1 MQRRTVA
8 TTSAKRATK
17 LSYPPRCTSS
27 RRPPVQ
33 VWPAFCTIA
42 RTMMG
47 TARAASTSSNT
58 ICADGP
64 PSSSTLLIAFIAA
77 ACCASVP
84 TWLDPANAMNSMPG
98 CAASAAPA
106 SSPRPLT
113 MFSAPSGRPAAV
125 AIWAKRNADRLLSSA
140 GLTTVA
146 LPMASAGLAQEADL
160 VACQER
166 NRLPMHLVNPSVVEL
181 EAAGRHLDVVA
192 RRRPRLAG
200 KKGAASLSLGKTK
213 RQPIFRNSN
222 ALPAAPHRSA
232 QVLRR
237 RSARL
242 GTARRGRSTLNP
254 SHPTPRAA
262 STASGAVRGGP
273 WVSERVFEFPILGP
287 PRDGCAPTAWRLPPN
302 AARARHRTALRALPA
317 SGRLKVPPPWAAPSG
332 CR

>member
-1 MQRRTVA
+1 MAQHPLLISGPQSRSVAGMQRRTVA
-8 TTSAKRATK
+8 TTSATRATK
-17 LSYPPRCTSS
+17 PSYPPRCTSS
-27 RRPPVQ
+27 RRPAVQ

-42 RTMMG
+42 RTMVG

-58 ICADGP
+58 ICVDGP

-84 TWLDPANAMNSMPG
+84 TWLDPANAMKSMPG

-140 GLTTVA
+140 GLSTVA

-200 KKGAASLSLGKTK
+200 KKRSRFSFSRKNQTSANFQEFKRPACSASSVGAGTSTK
-213 RQPIFRNSN
+213 I
-222 ALPAAPHRSA
+222 
-232 QVLRR
+232 
-237 RSARL
+237 
-242 GTARRGRSTLNP
+242 GTARHGSAGAIDTQPIASDSEGRLNC
-254 SHPTPRAA
+254 
-262 STASGAVRGGP
+262 V
-273 WVSERVFEFPILGP
+273 
-287 PRDGCAPTAWRLPPN
+287 GC
-302 AARARHRTALRALPA
+302 RARGAMGERK
-317 SGRLKVPPPWAAPSG
+317 GV
-332 CR
+332 